1 MRKFTLTSGEVI
13 ELPETLAE
21 KLATITSL
29 DELYGFAN
37 KRGVLGLDL
46 PKWTDDERAL
56 ILARKYELQT
66 QQKGNRK

>member
-1 MRKFTLTSGEVI
+1 MRKFTLTSGDVI

-21 KLATITSL
+21 KLATIASL

-37 KRGVLGLDL
+37 KRRVLGLDL
-46 PKWTDDERAL
+46 PQWTDEERRL

-66 QQKGNRK
+66 QQKGKRK

>member
-13 ELPETLAE
+13 ELPETLEE

-37 KRGVLGLDL
+37 KRKVLGLDL
-46 PKWTDDERAL
+46 PQWTDEERRL
-56 ILARKYELQT
+56 ILARKYELQRER
-66 QQKGNRK
+66 KG